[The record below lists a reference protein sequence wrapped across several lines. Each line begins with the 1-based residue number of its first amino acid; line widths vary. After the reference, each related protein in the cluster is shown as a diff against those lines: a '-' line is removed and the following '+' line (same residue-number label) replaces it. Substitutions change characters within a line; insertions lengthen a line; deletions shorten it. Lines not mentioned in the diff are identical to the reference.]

1 MSRDLE
7 RSAAEMERKAQNQ
20 ALTIRRVVQ
29 EYNEFV
35 RSGAYIEPTL
45 QLKKQREIERVV
57 GQYTQLHKALR
68 RLRKK
73 MRVGK

>member
-1 MSRDLE
+1 MSRGLE
-7 RSAAEMERKAQNQ
+7 RSASELERKAQNQ

-35 RSGAYIEPTL
+35 RSDAYIEPAL